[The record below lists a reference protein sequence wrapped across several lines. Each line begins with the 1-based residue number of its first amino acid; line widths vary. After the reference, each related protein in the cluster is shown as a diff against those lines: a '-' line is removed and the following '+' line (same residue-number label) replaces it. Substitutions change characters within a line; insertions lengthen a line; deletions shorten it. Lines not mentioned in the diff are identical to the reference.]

1 MDAGRG
7 EFGRGEFGRGG
18 LRWLAC
24 GEDVVPAGEGWLVP
38 RERERLSRMRFTKRR
53 TEYLLRRC
61 AGKRAVA
68 ASLGLPTD
76 EASLARIAMLN
87 APGGAPYVEI
97 DGQRAD
103 FDISLTDRAGQAVA
117 LVGPSGSMAAGTLGI
132 DLEIA
137 EPRSAGFVADFLTPP
152 EQQWVADQRAAHGAD
167 GWDAAA
173 NLIWSAKEAALKVL
187 RVGLRADTRSVVV
200 TVHPVARADGWGE
213 LLIDG
218 GAQAFPGWWRRD
230 GAFLLTLAT
239 RTPTPP
245 PAPMPGSAD
254 LGVAIPTHS
263 WMANPVHRP

>member
-1 MDAGRG
+1 M
-7 EFGRGEFGRGG
+7 
-18 LRWLAC
+18 RWLAT
-24 GEDVVPAGEGWLVP
+24 GEPDLPEAGPWLSA
-38 RERERLSRMRFTKRR
+38 REAAYLGRARFTKRR
-53 TEYLLRRC
+53 TEFLLRRRV
-61 AGKRAVA
+61 GKLAVA
-68 ASLGLPTD
+68 AALGLATDDDTLGRVEILNRPT
-76 EASLARIAMLN
+76 
-87 APGGAPYVEI
+87 GAPYVEI
-97 DGQRAD
+97 DRAQAAL
-103 FDISLTDRAGQAVA
+103 DISLSDRAGWAIA
-117 LVGPSGSMAAGTLGI
+117 LVGGEGSMAAGTLGV
-132 DLEIA
+132 DLEIV
-137 EPRSAGFVADFLTPP
+137 EPRTSGFVDDFLTPP
-152 EQQWVADQRAAHGAD
+152 EQDYVRSGDTDHQH
-167 GWDAAA
+167 AAA

-187 RVGLRADTRSVVV
+187 RVGLRTDTRSVVV